1 MPGEDHIKAMQ
12 EQLGKEQRELLN
24 RLIADVTAHQR
35 EDDLLEILAP
45 NKDGRMVLHRDPSP
59 LFKKRTVVRGPST
72 NVATP
77 NTTDYNV
84 EERQSS

>member
-1 MPGEDHIKAMQ
+1 MQ
-12 EQLGKEQRELLN
+12 EQLGKEQRELLD

-35 EDDLLEILAP
+35 EDLEILAP
-45 NKDGRMVLHRDPSP
+45 NEEGRMVLHRDPSP

-84 EERQSS
+84 EERQS